1 MSFFILS
8 VSNPGD
14 AQGLARVER
23 REVELELR
31 VFDGIRGEHV
41 RAEWR
46 HAPLEALAEIP
57 HLALA
62 RAPRREVTREPV
74 GDVGEQPAAEELV
87 RPTVGRVAPDRI
99 AGAGPP
105 AWQSAQARPA
115 GPFSPHHPWA
125 SSARRMA
132 GLFVGSRLSP
142 KPTGF
147 FRVNGFR
154 SASVSGGR
162 GPVSVW
168 R

>member
-1 MSFFILS
+1 
-8 VSNPGD
+8 
-14 AQGLARVER
+14 LARVER

-46 HAPLEALAEIP
+46 HAPLEAPAEVP

-87 RPTVGRVAPDRI
+87 RPTVGRVAVGARMVALADLPIERRLPARDR
-99 AGAGPP
+99 GP
-105 AWQSAQARPA
+105 RPA
-115 GPFSPHHPWA
+115 GPCSPRRPWA
-125 SSARRMA
+125 SSARRIA

>member
-8 VSNPGD
+8 VADAGD

-57 HLALA
+57 HLALT

-74 GDVGEQPAAEELV
+74 GDVGEQPAAEGLV
-87 RPTVGRVAPDRI
+87 RPTVGRVAV
-99 AGAGPP
+99 GARMVALADLPIERRLP
-105 AWQSAQARPA
+105 ARD
-115 GPFSPHHPWA
+115 
-125 SSARRMA
+125 
-132 GLFVGSRLSP
+132 
-142 KPTGF
+142 
-147 FRVNGFR
+147 
-154 SASVSGGR
+154 R
-162 GPVSVW
+162 GPRLGLEVSIATG
-168 R
+168 RAFPAILT